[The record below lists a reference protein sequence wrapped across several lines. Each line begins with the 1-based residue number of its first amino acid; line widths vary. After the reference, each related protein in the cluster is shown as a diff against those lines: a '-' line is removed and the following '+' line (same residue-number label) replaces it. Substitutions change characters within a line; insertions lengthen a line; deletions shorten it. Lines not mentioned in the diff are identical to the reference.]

1 MKGFVNI
8 PTPFNALILGFLLSA
23 CAGEDLP
30 TAKFYQRQDPL
41 SLENTVAVVKTT
53 PAADSMNV
61 ALTTEI
67 IVDFSGPV
75 TWGSVDA
82 FRFRVED
89 EFGLPVE
96 GVTSAN
102 KERTQLRF
110 SPRRGNLVRPL
121 KESTVYTVHVRY
133 LRNDEDILVSP
144 YHFQFRTKKQ
154 DAPSG
159 NFNIVKI
166 HPDSRVIFPSNKIG
180 VEMNEGIALPTAN
193 DLPDP
198 YCSRVQYADLF
209 QIIVV
214 RVYDNDGLTNIY
226 PIQGKACVDKT
237 NPKLIVFYPD
247 ADFPIFPEVSYVDIE
262 IKASDGLR
270 AATSDEALLEGR
282 RESRWVTPNPVTIL
296 GWLFGGQAPQ

>member
-1 MKGFVNI
+1 MKYFPV
-8 PTPFNALILGFLLSA
+8 PFRALLISLVLSA

-30 TAKFYQRQDPL
+30 TATFYQRQDPL
-41 SLENTVAVVKTT
+41 SLESTVAVKKTT
-53 PAADSMNV
+53 PASDAMNV
-61 ALTTEI
+61 ALNTEI
-67 IVDFSGPV
+67 VVDFSGPIL
-75 TWGSVDA
+75 WNSVDA

-96 GVTSAN
+96 GVTTAN

-110 SPRRGNLVRPL
+110 SARRGNLVRTL

-133 LRNDEDILVSP
+133 LRNDQDILVAP

-154 DAPSG
+154 DTPSG
-159 NFNIVKI
+159 NFKIVKI

-180 VEMNEGIALPTAN
+180 VEMNEQIALPTAN
-193 DLPDP
+193 DLGDP
-198 YCSRVQYADLF
+198 FCSRVQYADMF

-214 RVYDNDGLTNIY
+214 RVFDNNGLTNIY

-237 NPKLIVFYPD
+237 NRKLIVFYPD
-247 ADFPIFPEVSYVDIE
+247 LDFPIFPEVSYVDIE

-270 AATSDEALLEGR
+270 SEVNGEALLEGKR
-282 RESRWVTPNPVTIL
+282 TSRWVTPNPITVL
-296 GWLFGGQAPQ
+296 GWLFGGQTPQ